1 MDETSDNNTASRSS
15 LSTGTTSISINLL
28 RNDSAY
34 TIDRSPPNV
43 VQNFLSESVITKS
56 SNVTWENAF
65 RNISYILCWYFFS
78 TALSFYN
85 KHLMGKDY
93 FNLNLPIFV
102 SALHTGMH
110 FVITFAM
117 MKGYLS
123 FIYKKPE
130 EKFVSSNSY
139 LNRVVPCALGA
150 AFEICMANASLV
162 FITLSFYTMIKS
174 STPVWVLMF
183 AFIFRLEQPRMIL
196 VFLISIISI
205 GVVMTV
211 FGETQFNLIGFLL
224 VLGASII
231 SGLRWSLTQMLLQKE
246 EAMNNP
252 IATLYYLSPIMFCAM
267 LLLSFLFEN
276 PFNVFN
282 TSSHFSDFFTGVQ
295 TVGLMFIGGFLAFC
309 MTVAEF
315 ALIKNTSTVT
325 LSVAGIS
332 KEVVIISL
340 SVLIDNDKLTSLNL
354 LGLFVSISGIAGYNY
369 YKVTR
374 GNDVAKHYQYTKVNH

>member
-1 MDETSDNNTASRSS
+1 MGYTANKDFTSIKASRSS
-15 LSTGTTSISINLL
+15 LSTGTTSNISINLL
-28 RNDSAY
+28 RNDSTY

-43 VQNFLSESVITKS
+43 VQNFLSESVITKNRWS
-56 SNVTWENAF
+56 FNVTWETAIQ
-65 RNISYILCWYFFS
+65 NITYILCWYFFS

-85 KHLMGKDY
+85 KHLMGRDY

-102 SALHTGMH
+102 SALHSGMH
-110 FVITFAM
+110 FLITFAM

-130 EKFVSSNSY
+130 EKFVSSNNY

-162 FITLSFYTMIKS
+162 
-174 STPVWVLMF
+174 
-183 AFIFRLEQPRMIL
+183 LEQPRMIL
-196 VFLISIISI
+196 VFIISIISI

-231 SGLRWSLTQMLLQKE
+231 SGLRWSITQMLLQKE
-246 EAMNNP
+246 EAMNSP
-252 IATLYYLSPIMFCAM
+252 FATLYYLSPIMFCAM
-267 LLLSFLFEN
+267 LLLSFLFES
-276 PFNVFN
+276 PIAVFN
-282 TSSHFSDFFTGVQ
+282 TSSHFSDFITGIQ
-295 TVGLMFIGGFLAFC
+295 TIGLMFVGGFLAFC
-309 MTVAEF
+309 MTIAEF

-340 SVLIDNDKLTSLNL
+340 SVFIDNDKLTPLNL
-354 LGLFVSISGIAGYNY
+354 FGEPLDLRS
-369 YKVTR
+369 
-374 GNDVAKHYQYTKVNH
+374 QYE